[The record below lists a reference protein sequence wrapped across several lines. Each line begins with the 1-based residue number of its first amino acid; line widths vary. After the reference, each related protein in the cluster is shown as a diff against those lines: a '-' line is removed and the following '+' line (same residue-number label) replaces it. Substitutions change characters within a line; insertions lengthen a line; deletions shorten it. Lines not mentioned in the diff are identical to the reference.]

1 MMWFLALTLIL
12 SPIAASAAPITA
24 FFVNIGV
31 GAAFAAVLTQT
42 VITIALNVAVSL
54 LFKPKVAGGTPPQNV
69 QINTRLDTAARWQ
82 LGGRVAV
89 GGSAGVFA
97 EKDASGNL
105 WYIIAHGDAE
115 VTGTPTYI
123 LDGIPVA
130 LSNGADGFTAG
141 DVITNDFCLNTT
153 GANFNGTGTKMPVF
167 RLYTVT
173 PTSIAVSG
181 VKPAAF
187 TTAFPTL
194 PADFNLAG
202 VCYTIVRCM
211 ALDAASY
218 RNAMRWRGVLG
229 LGEPSV
235 VIVGKFNRMYDP
247 RNGAH
252 NINDSTTWTAGDG
265 NTAIVWAW
273 WRTTRYGRNRPMAEI
288 NWDKVTEQANLCD
301 LTVLNRAGEVTPLY
315 RTGVAFPDDAAR
327 QDCEAQILK
336 SADAFVAYDDA
347 GLAYPVVGYYTA
359 PTLTFSAA
367 RDIVSAQTEII
378 DDGEMAVDGVVI
390 YYTDPGL
397 GYTRQPCAIWLNTD
411 YYDGTSAPNIYTEDI
426 LTCQDHNQAVRLAKA
441 IGKRVA
447 PTRKA
452 SFATTIKGILAKGQ
466 RSITLDYDATF
477 QGVYEI
483 ASPVEED
490 PSGIGAGFA
499 VVPLDVDRW
508 YLNGGEEGA
517 PPSATPALSITV
529 PNTLYPV
536 PSDLIASSALGAAGS
551 YTAAFTT
558 ANDVNQF
565 AVSLYRGTTVTF
577 SAATIVHT
585 VFAGPNFDG
594 FDTETGVS
602 AGTYYI
608 WVQPLNQTYREGT
621 AAGPYTVTVT

>member
-1 MMWFLALTLIL
+1 MKWLAIFLIL
-12 SPIAASAAPITA
+12 APTAANANPVLLFFTSLGLSAATA
-24 FFVNIGV
+24 AILTNVVISIG
-31 GAAFAAVLTQT
+31 LS
-42 VITIALNVAVSL
+42 VASNL
-54 LFKPKVAGGTPPQNV
+54 LFKPKAAGGTPPQNV
-69 QINTRLDTAARWQ
+69 QINTRLDTAPRWQ
-82 LGGRVAV
+82 LGGRVAT

-97 EKDASGNL
+97 EKDANGNL

-123 LDGIPVA
+123 LDGIPVV
-130 LSNGADGFTAG
+130 LSNGADGFTSG
-141 DVITNDFCLNTT
+141 DVITNDFCLNTS
-153 GANFNGTGTKMPVF
+153 GAAFNGTGTKSPVF

-173 PTSIAVSG
+173 PTSGAVFG
-181 VKPAAF
+181 AKPSAF

-202 VCYTIVRCM
+202 VCYTIVRCR
-211 ALDAASY
+211 ALEAASY
-218 RNAMRWRGVLG
+218 RNIMRWRGALG

-235 VIVGKFNRMYDP
+235 VIVGNFNRMYDP

-252 NINDSTTWTAGDG
+252 NINNSATWTPGDG
-265 NTAIVWAW
+265 NTAILWAW
-273 WRTTRYGRNRPMAEI
+273 WRTTRYGRNRPMNEV
-288 NWDKVTEQANLCD
+288 NWANVTEQANLCD
-301 LTVLNRAGEVTPLY
+301 LTVLNRAGVATPLY
-315 RTGVAFPDDAAR
+315 RTGVAFADDAAR

-336 SADAFVAYDDA
+336 SADAYVAYDDA

-378 DDGEMAVDGVVI
+378 DDGELAVDGVVI
-390 YYTDPGL
+390 YYTEPGL
-397 GYTRQPCAIWLNTD
+397 GYTRQPCATWFNTD
-411 YYDGTSAPNIYTEDI
+411 YYDGTSAPNVYTEDI

-441 IGKRVA
+441 IGQRVA
-447 PTRKA
+447 PTKKA

-490 PSGIGAGFA
+490 ASGIGAGFA
-499 VVPLDVDRW
+499 VVPLGVDRW
-508 YLNGGEEGA
+508 YLNGGEEGP
-517 PPSATPALSITV
+517 PPSATPALGITV

-536 PSDLIASSALGAAGS
+536 PSDLVASSALGAAGS
-551 YTAAFTT
+551 YTASFTT

-565 AVSLYRGTTVTF
+565 AVALYRGPTNNF
-577 SAATIVHT
+577 NAAELVHT

-594 FDTETGVS
+594 FDTESGV
-602 AGTYYI
+602 APGTYRI

-621 AAGPYTVTVT
+621 ASGPYIVTVT